1 MISLYVF
8 ISIFENQI
16 ENNAKNRSH
25 DGITL
30 LFDSQLLEISGYKKM
45 NSNRKKNLQF
55 VSS

>member
-25 DGITL
+25 EGPAL
-30 LFDSQLLEISGYKKM
+30 LFDSQLLEISGNKKM
-45 NSNRKKNLQF
+45 ESNRKKNLQF
-55 VSS
+55 VTS